1 MLLVVGATPDAG
13 ETEVAAAIPGGTVI
27 ELVPPAGASP
37 LTAARHAGER
47 VSRDAL
53 LEEARADA
61 PLRVLLAHGG
71 LLAPLT
77 PRYAV
82 RDLAAELGAALVVA
96 VPVGPRSV
104 GEARLAVEA
113 ALGGGLRVAA
123 VVLTGWPN
131 PPSRAQIDDRALTHE
146 LTGVAVLVLGPGEPA
161 PDWDVADW
169 TAGGGDGGD
178 AGTGAGVPG
187 RIALE
192 PYRAWEGA
200 GPGDPRETPRPRLM
214 DALEAVI
221 AVEGP
226 MLATRAYAVVNR
238 AGGGRKLTNVA
249 RAPLSSALQWLAR
262 DRRVELTA
270 ADEVAGQGDE
280 VVRAPDAPPV
290 RVRELGPRDLTEV
303 PLTEIAE
310 LMRRLRA
317 GHTATRPNEL
327 KRAVLDTY
335 GLRRLTARAD
345 EYLGAA
351 VDLLGD

>member
-1 MLLVVGATPDAG
+1 MLLVVGATAGAG
-13 ETEVAAAIPGGTVI
+13 EAEVAAAIPGGTVV
-27 ELVPPAGASP
+27 ELVPPADASP

-47 VSRDAL
+47 LSRDAL

-104 GEARLAVEA
+104 DAARLCIEA
-113 ALGGGLRVAA
+113 ARAGGLRVAA
-123 VVLTGWPN
+123 VVLTGWPD
-131 PPSRAQIDDRALTHE
+131 PPSRAQLDDRALTHE
-146 LTGVAVLVLGPGEPA
+146 LTGAAVLVLGPGEPA

-169 TAGGGDGGD
+169 TAGDGG
-178 AGTGAGVPG
+178 AGGGIPG
-187 RIALE
+187 RVVLE
-192 PYRAWEGA
+192 PYREWEGT
-200 GPGDPRETPRPRLM
+200 GPGDPRETSRPRLM
-214 DALEAVI
+214 DAIEAVV

-238 AGGGRKLTNVA
+238 AGGGRKLTSVA
-249 RAPLSSALQWLAR
+249 RAPLASALHWLAR
-262 DRRVELTA
+262 DRRIALTA
-270 ADEVAGQGDE
+270 ADEIAGQGDD

-310 LMRRLRA
+310 LMRRLREA
-317 GHTATRPNEL
+317 HTATRPNEL
-327 KRAVLDTY
+327 KRAVLDAY
-335 GLRRLTARAD
+335 GLRRLTTRAD

-351 VDLLGD
+351 IDLLGD

>member
-1 MLLVVGATPDAG
+1 MGATADAG
-13 ETEVAAAIPGGTVI
+13 EAEVAAAIPGGAVL
-27 ELVPPAGASP
+27 ELVPPADASP

-47 VSRDAL
+47 FDRGAL

-61 PLRVLLAHGG
+61 PLRVLLVHGG

-77 PRYAV
+77 PHYAV
-82 RDLAAELGAALVVA
+82 RDLAAELGAALVIA
-96 VPVGPRSV
+96 VPVGSRSV
-104 GEARLAVEA
+104 DAARLGVEA
-113 ALGGGLRVAA
+113 ARGGGLRVAA
-123 VVLTGWPN
+123 VVLTGWPD
-131 PPSRAQIDDRALTHE
+131 PPSRAQLDDRALAHE

-161 PDWDVADW
+161 PDWDVAEW
-169 TAGGGDGGD
+169 TAGAGDGAAASD
-178 AGTGAGVPG
+178 GVPG
-187 RIALE
+187 RVALE
-192 PYRAWEGA
+192 PYRAWEGE

-214 DALEAVI
+214 DALEAVV

-238 AGGGRKLTNVA
+238 AGGGRKLTSVA
-249 RAPLSSALQWLAR
+249 RAPLASALHWLAR
-262 DRRVELTA
+262 DRRVELTS
-270 ADEVAGQGDE
+270 ADEVPGQGDD
-280 VVRAPDAPPV
+280 VVRAPDAPQV

-303 PLTEIAE
+303 PLTEISE

-317 GHTATRPNEL
+317 AHTATRPNEL

>member
-1 MLLVVGATPDAG
+1 MVLVVGATADAG
-13 ETEVAAAIPGGTVI
+13 EAEVAAAVPGGTVV
-27 ELVPPAGASP
+27 ELVPPADASP

-47 VSRDAL
+47 LSREAL

-96 VPVGPRSV
+96 VPVGPRCV
-104 GEARLAVEA
+104 DAARLCIEA
-113 ALGGGLRVAA
+113 AHGGGLRVAA
-123 VVLTGWPN
+123 VVLTGWPD
-131 PPSRAQIDDRALTHE
+131 PPSRAQLDDRALIHE
-146 LTGVAVLVLGPGEPA
+146 LTGVAVLVLGPGEPT

-169 TAGGGDGGD
+169 TDGDGG
-178 AGTGAGVPG
+178 AAGAGAPG
-187 RIALE
+187 RVALE

-200 GPGDPRETPRPRLM
+200 GPGDPREAPRPRLM
-214 DALEAVI
+214 DALEAVV

-226 MLATRAYAVVNR
+226 ILATRAYAVVNR
-238 AGGGRKLTNVA
+238 AGGGRKLTSVA
-249 RAPLSSALQWLAR
+249 RAPLSSALHWLAR
-262 DRRVELTA
+262 DRRVEVTA
-270 ADEVAGQGDE
+270 AEEVAGQGDDI
-280 VVRAPDAPPV
+280 VRAPDAPPV

-317 GHTATRPNEL
+317 AHTATRPNEL
-327 KRAVLDTY
+327 KRAVLDAY
-335 GLRRLTARAD
+335 GLRRLTTRAD

-351 VDLLGD
+351 VDLLDH

>member
-1 MLLVVGATPDAG
+1 MLLVVGATADAG
-13 ETEVAAAIPGGTVI
+13 EAEVAAAIPGGTVV
-27 ELVPPAGASP
+27 ELVPPADASP

-47 VSRDAL
+47 VSREAL

-104 GEARLAVEA
+104 DAARLCIEA
-113 ALGGGLRVAA
+113 ARGGGLRVAA
-123 VVLTGWPN
+123 VVLTGWPD
-131 PPSRAQIDDRALTHE
+131 PPSRAQVDDRALTHE
-146 LTGVAVLVLGPGEPA
+146 LTGAAVLVLGPGEPA

-169 TAGGGDGGD
+169 TGGEGGDP
-178 AGTGAGVPG
+178 GAGAPG
-187 RIALE
+187 LVALE
-192 PYRAWEGA
+192 PYRAWEGV
-200 GPGDPRETPRPRLM
+200 GPGDPREAPRPRLM
-214 DALEAVI
+214 DAIEAVV

-238 AGGGRKLTNVA
+238 AGGGRKLTSVA
-249 RAPLSSALQWLAR
+249 RAPLSSALHWLAR
-262 DRRVELTA
+262 DRRVELTP
-270 ADEVAGQGDE
+270 ADEVAGQGDD

-317 GHTATRPNEL
+317 AHTATRPREL

-351 VDLLGD
+351 VDLLDD

>member
-1 MLLVVGATPDAG
+1 MLLVVGATADAG
-13 ETEVAAAIPGGTVI
+13 EAEVAAAIPGGTVV

-47 VSRDAL
+47 VSREDL

-96 VPVGPRSV
+96 VPLGSRSV
-104 GEARLAVEA
+104 DAARLAVEA
-113 ALGGGLRVAA
+113 ARGGGVRVAA
-123 VVLTGWPN
+123 VVLTGWPD

-146 LTGVAVLVLGPGEPA
+146 LTGAAVLVLGPGEPA

-169 TAGGGDGGD
+169 TADGEGNTPASGG
-178 AGTGAGVPG
+178 APG
-187 RIALE
+187 RVALE

-214 DALEAVI
+214 DAIEAVV

-238 AGGGRKLTNVA
+238 AGGSRKLTNVA
-249 RAPLSSALQWLAR
+249 RAPLSSALHWLAR

-270 ADEVAGQGDE
+270 PDEVAGQGEE

-290 RVRELGPRDLTEV
+290 RVRELGPRELTEV

-317 GHTATRPNEL
+317 AHTATRPNEL
-327 KRAVLDTY
+327 KRAVLDAY

-351 VDLLGD
+351 VDLLDD

>member
-1 MLLVVGATPDAG
+1 MLLVVGATADAG
-13 ETEVAAAIPGGTVI
+13 EAEVAAAIPGGTVV

-37 LTAARHAGER
+37 LTAALHAGER
-47 VSRDAL
+47 VSREDL

-96 VPVGPRSV
+96 VPLGSRSV
-104 GEARLAVEA
+104 DAARLAVEA
-113 ALGGGLRVAA
+113 ARGGGVRVAA
-123 VVLTGWPN
+123 VVLTGWPD

-146 LTGVAVLVLGPGEPA
+146 LTGAAVLVLGPGEPA

-169 TAGGGDGGD
+169 TADGEGNTPAGGG
-178 AGTGAGVPG
+178 APG
-187 RIALE
+187 RVALE

-214 DALEAVI
+214 DAIEAVV

-238 AGGGRKLTNVA
+238 AGGGRKLTSVA
-249 RAPLSSALQWLAR
+249 RAPLASALHWLAR

-270 ADEVAGQGDE
+270 ADEVAGQGDD
-280 VVRAPDAPPV
+280 VLRAPDAPPV
-290 RVRELGPRDLTEV
+290 RVRELGPRELTEV
-303 PLTEIAE
+303 PLTEITE

-317 GHTATRPNEL
+317 AHTATRPNEL
-327 KRAVLDTY
+327 KRAVLDVY

>member
-1 MLLVVGATPDAG
+1 MLLVVGVTADAG
-13 ETEVAAAIPGGTVI
+13 EAEVAAAIPGGTVV
-27 ELVPPAGASP
+27 ELIPPAGASP

-47 VSRDAL
+47 LSRDTL

-82 RDLAAELGAALVVA
+82 RDLAAELGAALVLA

-104 GEARLAVEA
+104 DAARLAVEA
-113 ALGGGLRVAA
+113 ARGGGVRLAA
-123 VVLTGWPN
+123 VVLTGWPD
-131 PPSRAQIDDRALTHE
+131 PPTRAQIDDRALIHE
-146 LTGVAVLVLGPGEPA
+146 LTGAAVLVLGPGEPA

-169 TAGGGDGGD
+169 TADAD
-178 AGTGAGVPG
+178 AGTPAGGAPG
-187 RIALE
+187 RVALE

-214 DALEAVI
+214 DAIEAVV

-226 MLATRAYAVVNR
+226 ILATRVYAVVNR
-238 AGGGRKLTNVA
+238 AGGSRKLTNVA
-249 RAPLSSALQWLAR
+249 RAPLSSALHWLAR

-270 ADEVAGQGDE
+270 PDEVAGQGEE

-290 RVRELGPRDLTEV
+290 RVRELGPRELTEV

-317 GHTATRPNEL
+317 AHTATRPNEL
-327 KRAVLDTY
+327 KRAVLDAY

-351 VDLLGD
+351 VDLLDD

>member
-1 MLLVVGATPDAG
+1 
-13 ETEVAAAIPGGTVI
+13 
-27 ELVPPAGASP
+27 SP

-82 RDLAAELGAALVVA
+82 RDLAAELGASLVVA

-104 GEARLAVEA
+104 DAARLCIEA
-113 ALGGGLRVAA
+113 ARGGGLRVAA
-123 VVLTGWPN
+123 VVLTGWPD
-131 PPSRAQIDDRALTHE
+131 PPTRAQVDDRALTHE
-146 LTGVAVLVLGPGEPA
+146 LTGAAVLVLGPGEPA

-169 TAGGGDGGD
+169 TAGES
-178 AGTGAGVPG
+178 AAAGAGAPG
-187 RIALE
+187 LVALE

-200 GPGDPRETPRPRLM
+200 GPGDPRETSRPRLM
-214 DALEAVI
+214 DAIEAVV

-238 AGGGRKLTNVA
+238 AGGGRKLTSVA
-249 RAPLSSALQWLAR
+249 RAPLASALHWLAR
-262 DRRVELTA
+262 DRRVAVTPAE
-270 ADEVAGQGDE
+270 EVVGQGDD

-317 GHTATRPNEL
+317 AHTATRPNEL